1 MIKIREICTTRADKF
16 KFTLFMRLTLFLITL
31 NLSVSA
37 YGYSQ
42 SAKVSLKLK
51 NATLKDVF
59 REIEAQTE
67 YIFFYYEGLIDNRKV
82 DVTARNKPVSD
93 VLDDVLKKK
102 NIAYIISDRQIS
114 LVKKNREEKEA
125 QRSPA
130 PVVARQRITVKGLVI
145 DESGESLPGVSITV
159 AGGTRGV
166 VTDLDGSFSIEVLPT
181 DRLKFSYLGM
191 QEQTVLIS
199 DKREL
204 TIIMVEKADELEE
217 VTVVAFGRQKK
228 ESISA
233 AITTV
238 RPSELKIPSSNLT
251 TALAGRMAGLIS
263 YQRTG
268 EPGEDDASFFIRGV
282 TTLTYGA
289 GPLILIDGVEMTSS
303 DLARLQTDDIA
314 SFSIMKDAAATALY
328 GARGGNGVIMVT
340 TKEGKEGKASISFRY
355 ETSLSSPTR
364 HIDLADPVTY
374 MRLNN
379 EAVLTRDPMQ
389 STPYSIEKIESTE
402 RGVNPM
408 VYPANDWYD
417 ILFKKQ
423 AINQRF
429 NFNVS
434 GGGTVARYYIAA
446 TFNQDNGVIKTA
458 NESKNDIDL
467 KRYLLRSNV
476 NINVTKTTEAIVRL
490 HGTFDDYS
498 GPLDSGSDLYSKV
511 VRSDPVAFPA
521 YFIPDA
527 TFQHKKHI
535 LFGNT
540 DRGQFINPYADMVK
554 GHKEY
559 SKSLM
564 MAQFELK
571 QDLNFIT
578 EGLNLRGLFSTN
590 RYAYFDL
597 QRYYNP
603 YYYTINMYDKIR
615 DEYLLTALNPT
626 AGSEW
631 LRYYEGEKEISTTVY
646 FESALNYNRTFNEKH
661 GVSGLLVFNIRN
673 YLKGN
678 AGSLLLSLPKRNTG
692 LSGRFTYGYD
702 SRYFLE
708 ANFGYNGSE
717 RFARNHRFGFFP
729 SAGVGWL
736 ITNEPF
742 WETTGDNVR
751 KTVSNLKLKATYG
764 LVGNDAIGDEN
775 DRFFYQSEVNVDNPD
790 RAYTWGES
798 FGYTVNGVSISR
810 YANSLITWEI
820 AQKMNLGLELGLF
833 GKIDVMADFYT
844 ESRKNILQTRSDI
857 PSTMGLLV
865 TPQANI
871 GKASGKGVDL
881 SVDLNHY
888 FNKDFW
894 VTGRFNYTYAKSKW
908 EVYEEPD
915 NSLTPWLSHVGIPVN
930 QTWGY
935 VAERLFVDEKDV
947 MNSPAQS
954 FGNYMGGDIKY
965 KDINGDDRITS
976 LDRVPI
982 GYPTTPEVIYG
993 FGLSAGYKEFD
1004 FSFFFQ
1010 GLGRESFWINARK
1023 TSPFLDT
1030 DDNGSVTS
1038 KNALLK
1044 VYADD
1049 HWSEDDR
1056 NVQALWPRLTA
1067 SLLENN
1073 TQTSTWFMR
1082 DGSFLRLKSL
1092 EFGYTIPTRLQKKLY
1107 VSNLRLYFSGTNL
1120 LTFSKFKLWDPEM
1133 AGDGMKYPIQRVLNA
1148 GVQLSF

>member
-1 MIKIREICTTRADKF
+1 MIKIREIRTGGTRKF
-16 KFTLFMRLTLFLITL
+16 KFALIMRLILFLITL
-31 NLSVSA
+31 NLSVQA
-37 YGYSQ
+37 YSYSQ
-42 SAKVSLKLK
+42 SARVSLKMK
-51 NATLKDVF
+51 NATLKDIF
-59 REIEAQTE
+59 HEIEAQTE
-67 YIFFYYEGLIDNRKV
+67 YIFFYYEGLIDSEKINVSAK
-82 DVTARNKPVSD
+82 DKPVGE
-93 VLDDVLKKK
+93 VLNNVFKKK
-102 NIAYIISDRQIS
+102 NITYTISDRQIY
-114 LVKKNREEKEA
+114 LVKKENEVHEA
-125 QRSPA
+125 ENSPA
-130 PVVARQRITVKGLVI
+130 PVVNQQRVVVRGIVM
-145 DESGESLPGVSITV
+145 DEFNETLPGVNITV
-159 AGGTRGV
+159 EGNTRGV
-166 VTDLDGSFSIEVLPT
+166 ATDLDGSFSIEVLPT
-181 DRLKFSYLGM
+181 DKLIFSYLGM
-191 QEQTVLIS
+191 QEQTIPVG
-199 DKREL
+199 DKREF
-204 TIIMVEKADELEE
+204 TVIMLEKTDELEE

-228 ESISA
+228 ESVSA

-268 EPGEDDASFFIRGV
+268 EPGEDDASFFVRGV

-364 HIDLADPVTY
+364 HIELADPITY

-379 EAVLTRDPMQ
+379 EATITRDPMQ

-402 RGVNPM
+402 RGANPM

-417 ILFKKQ
+417 ILFKNQ
-423 AINQRF
+423 AVNQRF

-446 TFNQDNGVIKTA
+446 TFNQDDGVIKTA
-458 NESKNDIDL
+458 GDSKNDIDL
-467 KRYLLRSNV
+467 KRYLLRTNV

-521 YFIPDA
+521 YFTPDV

-564 MAQFELK
+564 LAQFELK
-571 QDLNFIT
+571 QNLDFIT
-578 EGLNLRGLFSTN
+578 EGLSLRGLFSTN
-590 RYAYFDL
+590 RYAYFDV

-603 YYYTINMYDKIR
+603 FYYTINMYDKIR
-615 DEYLLTALNPT
+615 DEYLLTALNPNDGT
-626 AGSEW
+626 EW
-631 LRYYEGEKEISTTVY
+631 LSYNEGQKEISTTIY
-646 FESALNYNRTFNEKH
+646 FESALNYNRTFEENH
-661 GVSGLLVFNIRN
+661 GVSGLLVFNLRN

-678 AGSLLLSLPKRNTG
+678 AGSLLLSLPKRNVG
-692 LSGRFTYGYD
+692 LSGRFTYSYAT
-702 SRYFLE
+702 RYFLE

-729 SAGVGWL
+729 SIGMGWL
-736 ITNEPF
+736 VTNEPL
-742 WETTGDNVR
+742 WKNTNSGIQSA
-751 KTVSNLKLKATYG
+751 VSNLKLKATYG
-764 LVGNDAIGDEN
+764 LVGNDAIGNEE
-775 DRFFYQSEVNVDNPD
+775 DRFFYQSDVNVNNSG
-790 RAYTWGES
+790 RAYTWGEN
-798 FGYTVNGVSISR
+798 FGYTVNGVSINR
-810 YANSLITWEI
+810 YANQLITWEV
-820 AQKMNLGLELGLF
+820 ARKMNLGIELGLF
-833 GKIDVMADFYT
+833 GKIDVLADFYT
-844 ESRKNILQTRSDI
+844 EMRTNILQTRSDI
-857 PSTMGLLV
+857 PATMGLLV

-871 GKASGKGVDL
+871 GKASGRGVDL

-894 VTGRFNYTYAKSKW
+894 ITGRFNYTYAKSKW
-908 EVYEEPD
+908 EMYEEPD
-915 NSLTPWLSHVGIPVN
+915 NRLTPWLSHIGTPVN

-935 VAERLFVDEKDV
+935 VAERLFVDDKDV
-947 MNSPAQS
+947 LNSPTQS
-954 FGNYMGGDIKY
+954 FGSYMGGDIKY

-982 GYPTTPEVIYG
+982 GYPTTPEIIYG
-993 FGLSAGYKEFD
+993 FGLSSGYKGFD

-1010 GLGRESFWINARK
+1010 GLGRESFWIDARK

-1044 VYADD
+1044 VYADNY
-1049 HWSEDDR
+1049 WSEDNR

-1092 EFGYTIPTRLQKKLY
+1092 EFGYAIPAHYRKKLY
-1107 VSNLRLYFSGTNL
+1107 VSNLRLYLSGTNL

-1133 AGDGMKYPIQRVLNA
+1133 AGDGMKYPIQRVLNI

>member
-1 MIKIREICTTRADKF
+1 M
-16 KFTLFMRLTLFLITL
+16 
-31 NLSVSA
+31 
-37 YGYSQ
+37 
-42 SAKVSLKLK
+42 K
-51 NATLKDVF
+51 NATLKDIF
-59 REIEAQTE
+59 HEIEAQTE
-67 YIFFYYEGLIDNRKV
+67 YIFFYYEGLIDNGKI
-82 DVTARNKPVSD
+82 DVNARNKPVNA
-93 VLDDVLKKK
+93 VLN
-102 NIAYIISDRQIS
+102 NILEGKDITYTISDRQIY
-114 LVKKNREEKEA
+114 LVRKEREAPETELSPVPVITQ
-125 QRSPA
+125 QR
-130 PVVARQRITVKGLVI
+130 VTVKGVVM
-145 DESGESLPGVSITV
+145 DEFNDPLPGVNITV
-159 AGGTRGV
+159 EGNTRGV
-166 VTDLDGSFSIEVLPT
+166 ATDLDGKFSIDVLPG
-181 DRLKFSYLGM
+181 DKLRFSYLGM
-191 QEQTVLIS
+191 QEQLITVG
-199 DKREL
+199 DKLEL
-204 TIIMVEKADELEE
+204 TVIMLEKTDELAE

-228 ESISA
+228 ESVSA
-233 AITTV
+233 AITTI
-238 RPSELKIPSSNLT
+238 RPSELKAPSSNLT

-268 EPGEDDASFFIRGV
+268 EPGEDDASFFVRGV

-355 ETSLSSPTR
+355 ETSISSPTR
-364 HIDLADPVTY
+364 EIELADPITY

-379 EAVLTRDPMQ
+379 EAVLTRNPMQ
-389 STPYSIEKIESTE
+389 SVPYSIEKIESTE
-402 RGVNPM
+402 RGANPM

-417 ILFKKQ
+417 ILFKNQ

-434 GGGTVARYYIAA
+434 GGGSIARYYIAA
-446 TFNQDNGVIKTA
+446 TYNQDNGVIKTA
-458 NESKNDIDL
+458 GDSKNDIDL
-467 KRYLLRSNV
+467 KRYVLRSNV

-490 HGTFDDYS
+490 HGAFDDYS

-521 YFIPDA
+521 YYTPDA
-527 TFQHKKHI
+527 TYQHKKHI
-535 LFGNT
+535 LFGNM

-559 SKSLM
+559 SRSLM

-571 QDLNFIT
+571 QNLNFIT
-578 EGLNLRGLFSTN
+578 EGLELRGLFSTN
-590 RYAYFDL
+590 RYSYFDV

-603 YYYTINMYDKIR
+603 FFYTISLYDKIR
-615 DEYLLTALNPT
+615 DEYLLNCLNPNG
-626 AGSEW
+626 GSEW
-631 LRYYEGEKEISTTVY
+631 LSYNEGGKEINTTIY
-646 FESALNYNRTFNEKH
+646 FESAINYDRTFNEKH

-678 AGSLLLSLPKRNTG
+678 AGSLLLSLPKRNVG
-692 LSGRFTYGYD
+692 LSGRFTYSYA

-717 RFARNHRFGFFP
+717 RFARDHRFGFFP
-729 SAGVGWL
+729 SIGAGWL
-736 ITNEPF
+736 VTNEPF
-742 WETTGDNVR
+742 WEDLSSGVQR
-751 KTVSNLKLKATYG
+751 TVSNLKLKATYG
-764 LVGNDAIGDEN
+764 LVGNDAIGAEE
-775 DRFFYQSEVNVDNPD
+775 DRFFYQSDVNVDD
-790 RAYTWGES
+790 SGRAYTWGES
-798 FGYTVNGVSISR
+798 FGYTVNGVSIRR
-810 YANSLITWEI
+810 YANDLITWEV

-833 GKIDVMADFYT
+833 GKIDILADFYT
-844 ESRKNILQTRSDI
+844 ESRENILQTRQDI

-888 FNKDFW
+888 FNNDFW
-894 VTGRFNYTYAKSKW
+894 VTGRFNYTYARSKW
-908 EVYEEPD
+908 EIYEEPD
-915 NSLTPWLSHVGIPVN
+915 NSLTPWLSHVGTPVN
-930 QTWGY
+930 QNWGY
-935 VAERLFVDEKDV
+935 VAERLFVDDKDV
-947 MNSPAQS
+947 LNSPTQS
-954 FGNYMGGDIKY
+954 FSSYMGGDIKY
-965 KDINGDDRITS
+965 KDINGDDRITE

-993 FGLSAGYKEFD
+993 FGLSTGYKGFD

-1010 GLGRESFWINARK
+1010 GLGRESFWIDARR

-1030 DDNGSVTS
+1030 DDNGSVNS

-1044 VYADD
+1044 VYADN
-1049 HWSEDDR
+1049 HWSEDNRDVR
-1056 NVQALWPRLTA
+1056 ALWPRLTA

-1073 TQTSTWFMR
+1073 TQTNTWFMR

-1092 EFGYTIPTRLQKKLY
+1092 EFGYKIPDRHMKKLN
-1107 VSNLRLYFSGTNL
+1107 VANLRLYFSGTNL

-1133 AGDGMKYPIQRVLNA
+1133 AGDGMKYPIQKVLNV